1 MLKRISKLTQLLE
14 RHFLSAVARK
24 VARNKPADG
33 GGHVNQK
40 NAAGQKATTPCQKG
54 ASTKGGPKTPVKP
67 SAQKGAAKTAP
78 PKQAAA
84 AAAVKTPQGKKKKG
98 HKHQQY
104 ELIVTINLDFIE
116 IDFTKSNVPVEERRH
131 EAEEIGNM
139 QDIWSECQE
148 YPAEYDRDESSS
160 RRLQAE
166 QQAEETRHDALDQ
179 LRMTTRAPGR
189 PRILR
194 TGSVGRPKKIYQTR
208 EVERSVTSTDA
219 NEVEDFAGSTEITLK
234 NALKIE
240 ERRHEAEEIGNMQDI
255 WSECQEYP
263 AECDKD
269 VSSSRRLQVEQQAEE
284 TRHDTLD
291 QLRMTTRAPGRPRIL
306 RTGSVGRPKKIYQTR
321 EVERSVTSTDAN
333 EVEDF
338 AGSTEITL
346 KNALKNPVQLKF
358 FEMAKTMATDDIY
371 NKEYRR
377 LRRLTS
383 DLAIRQV
390 SSEYGLTEEQ
400 VAEFKE
406 AFMLFDKDEDG
417 TITMAEL
424 GVVMRSL
431 GQRPSETE
439 LRDMVKEVDQDGNG
453 TIEFNEFLQMM
464 SKKMRGSDGED
475 ELREAF
481 RVFDKNNDG
490 LISSVELR
498 HVMTNLGERLSEEEV
513 DDMIREA
520 DLDGDGMVNYDEFV
534 TILTSKN

>member
-1 MLKRISKLTQLLE
+1 MAFAAARMILKDKRRKASKE
-14 RHFLSAVARK
+14 DFRDPRNRSKARSASTSSFRSVSQ
-24 VARNKPADG
+24 ARNKPADG

-40 NAAGQKATTPCQKG
+40 NAAGQKTTPTGQKG
-54 ASTKGGPKTPVKP
+54 AASKGGPKTPVKP
-67 SAQKGAAKTAP
+67 SAQKGAVKTAP
-78 PKQAAA
+78 PKQA

-104 ELIVTINLDFIE
+104 ELIVTINL
-116 IDFTKSNVPVEERRH
+116 
-131 EAEEIGNM
+131 
-139 QDIWSECQE
+139 
-148 YPAEYDRDESSS
+148 
-160 RRLQAE
+160 
-166 QQAEETRHDALDQ
+166 
-179 LRMTTRAPGR
+179 
-189 PRILR
+189 
-194 TGSVGRPKKIYQTR
+194 
-208 EVERSVTSTDA
+208 
-219 NEVEDFAGSTEITLK
+219 
-234 NALKIE
+234 
-240 ERRHEAEEIGNMQDI
+240 
-255 WSECQEYP
+255 
-263 AECDKD
+263 
-269 VSSSRRLQVEQQAEE
+269 
-284 TRHDTLD
+284 
-291 QLRMTTRAPGRPRIL
+291 
-306 RTGSVGRPKKIYQTR
+306 
-321 EVERSVTSTDAN
+321 
-333 EVEDF
+333 
-338 AGSTEITL
+338 
-346 KNALKNPVQLKF
+346 
-358 FEMAKTMATDDIY
+358 
-371 NKEYRR
+371 
-377 LRRLTS
+377 
-383 DLAIRQV
+383 
-390 SSEYGLTEEQ
+390 SEYGLTEEQ

-464 SKKMRGSDGED
+464 SKKMRGADGED